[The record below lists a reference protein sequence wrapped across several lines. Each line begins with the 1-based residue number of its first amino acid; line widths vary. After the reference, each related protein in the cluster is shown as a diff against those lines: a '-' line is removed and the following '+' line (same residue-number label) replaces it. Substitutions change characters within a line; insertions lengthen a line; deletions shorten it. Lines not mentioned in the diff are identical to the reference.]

1 MLLLDVIGLNVFL
14 VDAKQVPDYCDTCNL
29 YKKHCGGLYCSK
41 YCVAECLNMCCSVNI
56 LRYLF

>member
-1 MLLLDVIGLNVFL
+1 MLLLDVIRLNVFL
-14 VDAKQVPDYCDTCNL
+14 VDAKQVDTCNL
-29 YKKHCGGLYCSK
+29 YKKHCGGLYSSK